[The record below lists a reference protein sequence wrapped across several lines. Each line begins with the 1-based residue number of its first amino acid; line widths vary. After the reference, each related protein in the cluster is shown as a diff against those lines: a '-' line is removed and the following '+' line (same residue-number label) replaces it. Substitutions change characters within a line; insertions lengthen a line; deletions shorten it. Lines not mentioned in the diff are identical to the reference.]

1 MQRVNEFDL
10 YELGKKIHPLTVQPD
25 EQLKFSK
32 VWYSWWEARMA
43 LDTILGL
50 RPLSVAAS
58 AASRLRTLI
67 SNFVP
72 EKLEDL
78 APLLPSDSNTEEP
91 IVFWQTAQITDAAK
105 EFETILAAECQVLDT
120 YFISKKGT
128 HSTKD
133 LVENAHHQIPEPTR
147 SLVPESTRN
156 DFDQAGK
163 CIAFDVPT
171 AAAFHLLR
179 GTEAIVRDYYHL
191 QLPLSK
197 AANPKM
203 RNWGAYIST
212 LKKYGADE
220 KVTTLLTHIKDVYR
234 NPVLHPEETYTDQDV
249 QVLFGVC
256 VSAVVLTQSAINAL
270 TAKGG
275 LLQFS
280 PSILAGTGILS
291 E

>member
-10 YELGKKIHPLTVQPD
+10 YELGKKIHPLTIQPD
-25 EQLKFSK
+25 DQAKFSRM
-32 VWYSWWEARMA
+32 WYPWWEAREA
-43 LDTILGL
+43 LDTILLL

-58 AASRLRTLI
+58 AASRLRNLI
-67 SNFVP
+67 TNHVP
-72 EKLEDL
+72 EKLEEL
-78 APLLPSDSNTEEP
+78 ASLLPADSSTEEP
-91 IVFWQTAQITDAAK
+91 MLVWQTTQITEAAK

-179 GTEAIVRDYYHL
+179 GTEAIVREYYHL
-191 QLPLSK
+191 QLPASK

-220 KVTTLLTHIKDVYR
+220 KVTTL
-234 NPVLHPEETYTDQDV
+234 
-249 QVLFGVC
+249 
-256 VSAVVLTQSAINAL
+256 
-270 TAKGG
+270 
-275 LLQFS
+275 
-280 PSILAGTGILS
+280 
-291 E
+291 